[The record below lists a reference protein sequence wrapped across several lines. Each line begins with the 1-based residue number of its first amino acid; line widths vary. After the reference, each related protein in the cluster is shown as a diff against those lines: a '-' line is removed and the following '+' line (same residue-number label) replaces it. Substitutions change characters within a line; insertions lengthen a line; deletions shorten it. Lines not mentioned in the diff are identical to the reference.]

1 MTEAVLTQVPG
12 VFEGKC
18 RRLLTLTESAP
29 AVAGSVRLG
38 VELLDVGV
46 TQRQSL
52 ARNHRGP
59 DAIPHGTRGG
69 DPELSD
75 AFEE

>member
-1 MTEAVLTQVPG
+1 MTETTNVDR
-12 VFEGKC
+12 KC
-18 RRLLTLTESAP
+18 T
-29 AVAGSVRLG
+29 GSGGFDASIG
-38 VELLDVGV
+38 VELLDIGV

-59 DAIPHGTRGG
+59 YAIPRGTRGG
-69 DPELSD
+69 DAELSD